1 MSHRIIIA
9 LIPFFLS
16 MGILSIIPFSDADY
30 TIPSSK
36 SNSDTA
42 FTAATF
48 ADKYKDVSLT
58 GKRVSVV
65 IKVTGESEDTD
76 QAKRAKEV
84 RYLQNYVLKFL
95 SFADAEN
102 VVSNQQKN
110 EITVQ
115 IDQAWIP
122 ILEQRSDVVSVT
134 VLEVQKTRDNF
145 DKLPP
150 KKQQSQGRNISEI
163 QCVGSFILILKYDHS
178 PACVKPLTAQKLIQR
193 GWTLGLKR

>member
-16 MGILSIIPFSDADY
+16 MGILSIIPFSDADF

>member
-16 MGILSIIPFSDADY
+16 MGILSIIPFSDADF

-65 IKVTGESEDTD
+65 IKATGESEDTD

>member
-16 MGILSIIPFSDADY
+16 MGILSIIPFSDADF

-150 KKQQSQGRNISEI
+150 KKQQSQDRNISEI
-163 QCVGSFILILKYDHS
+163 QCVRNFILILKYDHS